1 MNLYYENTFMQ
12 KTVESR
18 REKRREER
26 ELERNARFGEIADY
40 DVTR

>member
-1 MNLYYENTFMQ
+1 MDIFFFEQ